1 MHLVAQFETPWTV
14 LLQAPLSMG
23 ILQARILQWVA
34 MTSSRA
40 SSPPSDQTQVSRIA
54 GRFFTIW
61 TTAEALSHIWKKVK
75 EKATQSCPP
84 LCDHMDYTVRG
95 ILQARILEWV
105 AFPFS
110 RGSSQPR
117 NRTGVSCIAGR
128 FSTNW
133 PIREAPHHMYICP
146 YFFLE
151 KSIFIYDIYISIL
164 YKVYLYINTS
174 IHCHRCRG
182 ILMCLNTTSAK
193 MMWEQTTLVKFP
205 NKHNLP
211 SIYQEATFLKNWH
224 CFKTIQTLKK
234 WLGSRVQ

>member
-84 LCDHMDYTVRG
+84 LCDHMDYTVHG

-117 NRTGVSCIAGR
+117 NRTGVSCIAGG
-128 FSTNW
+128 FFTNW

-151 KSIFIYDIYISIL
+151 KSIFIYDIYKYIIQSIFI
-164 YKVYLYINTS
+164 YKYKY
-174 IHCHRCRG
+174 
-182 ILMCLNTTSAK
+182 
-193 MMWEQTTLVKFP
+193 TL
-205 NKHNLP
+205 
-211 SIYQEATFLKNWH
+211 SQ
-224 CFKTIQTLKK
+224 
-234 WLGSRVQ
+234 VQRHTYVFEYHQCKDDVRTNNSC